1 MACDPPFDWSA
12 VAGPEGLD
20 PFLDREKNIAAVIE
34 AEVLEKGRK
43 ALMLFGVHH
52 LMRGMGSAVDA
63 YERHG
68 FANLTYVIADHRGFG
83 NHTALN
89 SDNDELESRLL
100 SWNPALNPDVQG
112 TWLATLDSAYVGE
125 EPGRAGYPGVDAHL
139 YVGRR
144 DLLLREPRSA
154 QAVLDTDYLAE
165 LERRATAIEAPADS
179 RMHPDVAF
187 QLELRKPHELRFRE
201 VPRRVWSL
209 EIVKHEDER
218 PVISGEAPSAETARL
233 FRLASQ
239 SSG

>member
-100 SWNPALNPDVQG
+100 SWAPALNPAGSRD
-112 TWLATLDSAYVGE
+112 LARDARFGVRRR
-125 EPGRAGYPGVDAHL
+125 RAGT
-139 YVGRR
+139 GRLSR
-144 DLLLREPRSA
+144 RRRPSIRRS
-154 QAVLDTDYLAE
+154 
-165 LERRATAIEAPADS
+165 P
-179 RMHPDVAF
+179 
-187 QLELRKPHELRFRE
+187 
-201 VPRRVWSL
+201 
-209 EIVKHEDER
+209 
-218 PVISGEAPSAETARL
+218 
-233 FRLASQ
+233 
-239 SSG
+239 